1 MDGLHRLLRKREFRR
16 EVLGVGG
23 QKEGPLGGL
32 VTGPLF
38 STLNLDAL
46 IHLDLTI

>member
-1 MDGLHRLLRKREFRR
+1 MHRLLRKRELRR
-16 EVLGVGG
+16 EVLGVRG
-23 QKEGPLGGL
+23 QEEGPLGGL

-46 IHLDLTI
+46 IHLDFTI